1 MKNTKRKTLKTR
13 KTRKT
18 GGEKIKKKFEDK
30 VELKRVIIKYCSEK
44 DKISRYTKNY
54 NKPTEAQKYVSN
66 VIKTYGEPKNWDV
79 SNITDM
85 SHLFFD
91 NRNFNEDISG
101 WDVSNVTNMSN
112 MFNRASSFNQSLEE
126 WDVSNVTDMSNMFN
140 GASSFNQSLKKWNV
154 SNVTNMSNMF
164 KYAIAFENDSYKGIA
179 SKLFSIPNQIS
190 DDMLESMFTNVST
203 GDNVK
208 KKQEEPFLNELARAS
223 HVKPTLRKLQHEIVS
238 YLVSDKHASDFTRAV
253 EKNRK
258 EIQDKYH
265 SKL

>member
-13 KTRKT
+13 KTRKI

-112 MFNRASSFNQSLEE
+112 MF
-126 WDVSNVTDMSNMFN
+126 
-140 GASSFNQSLKKWNV
+140 
-154 SNVTNMSNMF
+154 

-208 KKQEEPFLNELARAS
+208 KRQEEPFLNELARAS

-258 EIQDKYH
+258 KIQDKYH
-265 SKL
+265 SKLQKTETSQTL